1 MISRYVAAN
10 RICLIIVPSIAL
22 LKQWKEAIEIE
33 LGIRKLC
40 ILGGGYGNV
49 VSRTLKFLWEQF
61 IH

>member
-1 MISRYVAAN
+1 MISRYAAN
-10 RICLIIVPSIAL
+10 RL
-22 LKQWKEAIEIE
+22 LDYRSLDRTPKQWKEAIEIE

-61 IH
+61 IL